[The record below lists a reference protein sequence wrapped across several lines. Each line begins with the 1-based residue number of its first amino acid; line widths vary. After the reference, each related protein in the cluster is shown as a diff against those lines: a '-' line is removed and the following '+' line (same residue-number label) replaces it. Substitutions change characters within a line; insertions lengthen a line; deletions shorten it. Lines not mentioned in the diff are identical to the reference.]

1 MRGNE
6 SQKMTAAVAKL
17 AFASLLLA
25 KAGADIGTIKRVF
38 GATDIKEVATGR
50 KERTV
55 NCLATFK
62 PHKKACAERLLS
74 RLIETAGKPVMIDIG
89 TTAASCWFTIA
100 DSAFQAATTGDAG
113 VPPEVAA
120 LATDKE
126 AFFQQSKA
134 VSTKWWN
141 QSNGKGPGTAAM
153 MKHYFKEAQE
163 DQKRLATAGNEGS
176 SLPPTST
183 SPSSSSFSPAPPPPP
198 PLLPPS
204 TWPTI
209 ASL

>member
-1 MRGNE
+1 MAIAGIIKQQVMAGLKCGQASIGQLAGLAKRKSEVFGQVMRGNE
-6 SQKMTAAVAKL
+6 SQKMTAAVVKL

-74 RLIETAGKPVMIDIG
+74 RLIETAGKPAMIDIG

-141 QSNGKGPGTAAM
+141 QSNGKGPGDLG
-153 MKHYFKEAQE
+153 KK
-163 DQKRLATAGNEGS
+163 QKCLIAET
-176 SLPPTST
+176 PITK
-183 SPSSSSFSPAPPPPP
+183 
-198 PLLPPS
+198 PPS
-204 TWPTI
+204 V
-209 ASL
+209 